1 MVRSVGK
8 MLDTLTVQDAILIFT
23 GVVAVMGFVWMILKF
38 IYPLVR
44 TFTRIRDAFLGKP
57 AHNGFEAIPGIPER
71 LGKVEDSVEETRASV
86 ATIDARLSTIE
97 KHIVP
102 NHGSTALLSENL
114 QAVMEAQKELITM
127 IERIENGAN

>member
-1 MVRSVGK
+1 

>member
-1 MVRSVGK
+1 

-23 GVVAVMGFVWMILKF
+23 GVVAVMGFVWMVLKF

-71 LGKVEDSVEETRASV
+71 LVKVEDSVEETRASV
-86 ATIDARLSTIE
+86 STIDARLSTIE

-114 QAVMEAQKELITM
+114 QAVMDAQKELITM
-127 IERIENGAN
+127 IERIENGANQ

>member
-1 MVRSVGK
+1 
-8 MLDTLTVQDAILIFT
+8 MLDTLTIQDAILIFT
-23 GVVAVMGFVWMILKF
+23 GVVAVIGFVWMILKF

-71 LGKVEDSVEETRASV
+71 LVKVEDSVEETRASV
-86 ATIDARLSTIE
+86 STIDARLATIE

>member
-1 MVRSVGK
+1 

-44 TFTRIRDAFLGKP
+44 TLTRIRDAFLGKP

-71 LGKVEDSVEETRASV
+71 LVKVEDSVEETRASV
-86 ATIDARLSTIE
+86 AIIDARLATIE
-97 KHIVP
+97 KHVVP
-102 NHGSTALLSENL
+102 NHGSAALLSEDI
-114 QAVMEAQKELITM
+114 QAVKAIL
-127 IERIENGAN
+127 ERLENGANQ

>member
-1 MVRSVGK
+1 
-8 MLDTLTVQDAILIFT
+8 MLDTLTIQDAILIFT
-23 GVVAVMGFVWMILKF
+23 GVVAVIGFVWMILKF

-71 LGKVEDSVEETRASV
+71 LVKVEDSVEETRASV

-127 IERIENGAN
+127 IERIENGANQ

>member
-1 MVRSVGK
+1 

-23 GVVAVMGFVWMILKF
+23 GVVAVMGFVWMVLKF

-44 TFTRIRDAFLGKP
+44 TFTRIRDDFLGKP

-71 LGKVEDSVEETRASV
+71 LVKVEDSVEETRASV
-86 ATIDARLSTIE
+86 STIDARLSTIE

-114 QAVMEAQKELITM
+114 QAVMDAQKELITM
-127 IERIENGAN
+127 IERIENGANQ

>member
-1 MVRSVGK
+1 

-38 IYPLVR
+38 VYPLVR
-44 TFTRIRDAFLGKP
+44 TITRIRDAFLGKP

-71 LGKVEDSVEETRASV
+71 LVKVEDSVEETRASV
-86 ATIDARLSTIE
+86 STIDARLSTIE

-114 QAVMEAQKELITM
+114 QAVMDAQKELITM
-127 IERIENGAN
+127 IERIENGANQ

>member
-1 MVRSVGK
+1 
-8 MLDTLTVQDAILIFT
+8 MLDTLTVQDAILTFT
-23 GVVAVMGFVWMILKF
+23 GVVAVIGFVWMALKF

-44 TFTRIRDAFLGKP
+44 TLTRIRDAFLGKP

-71 LGKVEDSVEETRASV
+71 LVKVEDSVEETRASV

-127 IERIENGAN
+127 IERIENGANQ

>member
-1 MVRSVGK
+1 

-23 GVVAVMGFVWMILKF
+23 GVVAVMGFVWMVLKF

-57 AHNGFEAIPGIPER
+57 AHNGFEEIPGIPER
-71 LGKVEDSVEETRASV
+71 LVKVEDSVEETRASV
-86 ATIDARLSTIE
+86 AIIDARLATIE

-102 NHGSTALLSENL
+102 NHGSAALLSEDI
-114 QAVMEAQKELITM
+114 QAVKAIL
-127 IERIENGAN
+127 ERLENGANQ

>member
-1 MVRSVGK
+1 
-8 MLDTLTVQDAILIFT
+8 
-23 GVVAVMGFVWMILKF
+23 MILKF
-38 IYPLVR
+38 ICPTVR

-57 AHNGFEAIPGIPER
+57 AHSGFEAIPGIPER
-71 LGKVEDSVEETRASV
+71 LVKVEDSVEETRASV
-86 ATIDARLSTIE
+86 STIDARLATIE

-127 IERIENGAN
+127 IERIENGANQ

>member
-1 MVRSVGK
+1 

-23 GVVAVMGFVWMILKF
+23 GVVAVIGFVWMILEF

-57 AHNGFEAIPGIPER
+57 EHSGFEAIPGIPER
-71 LGKVEDSVEETRASV
+71 LVKVEDSVEETRASV
-86 ATIDARLSTIE
+86 AIIDARLATIE

-102 NHGSTALLSENL
+102 NHGSAALLSEDI
-114 QAVMEAQKELITM
+114 QAVKAIL
-127 IERIENGAN
+127 ERLENGANQ

>member
-1 MVRSVGK
+1 

-23 GVVAVMGFVWMILKF
+23 GVVAVIGFVWMILKF

-44 TFTRIRDAFLGKP
+44 TLTRIRDAFLGKP

-71 LGKVEDSVEETRASV
+71 LVKVEDSVEETRASV